1 MKRSWEKLALRLDA
15 LNLRERALVFGCV
28 ALVVAFVLNWVLLDP
43 VFARQKALS
52 QQLTQDQAEL
62 ARIYVDVQAK
72 TQLLGQDPDK
82 LNQARIVQLREEM
95 AKLRSDFSS
104 VQKNLVPP
112 DKVPGL
118 LEDILK
124 RNARLKLISLK
135 NLPQVNLS
143 RAEIKEAAKDGAEA
157 SAKPAAKPEKATE
170 HGGIYRHGVEIVV
183 QGNYMDMMAY
193 LSSLETMPWELYWGN
208 VKFNVDTYPAGTM
221 TLTVYTLSL
230 DKTWL
235 NL

>member
-1 MKRSWEKLALRLDA
+1 M
-15 LNLRERALVFGCV
+15 NLRERALVFGCV
-28 ALVVAFVLNWVLLDP
+28 ALVVAFVLNALLLDP

-143 RAEIKEAAKDGAEA
+143 RAETKEAAKDGAEA
-157 SAKPAAKPEKATE
+157 SAKPAAKPEKAPE
-170 HGGIYRHGVEIVV
+170 PGGIYRHGVEIVV